1 MSQFI
6 INFLIS
12 LKNASFSKKE
22 ELNVPY
28 SEYILQIIKNLYN
41 DGFIQSFK
49 IIDNNV
55 YIVLRYFFNKSILKG
70 LKLVST
76 PSKSR
81 YLSFKALTKLS
92 TKKFVLY
99 VSTNKGILTLSQC
112 KKLKI
117 GGVAL
122 FYC

>member
-28 SEYILQIIKNLYN
+28 SEHILQIIKNLYN

-49 IIDNNV
+49 IMDNSV
-55 YIVLRYFFNKSILKG
+55 YITLRYFFNKSILKG